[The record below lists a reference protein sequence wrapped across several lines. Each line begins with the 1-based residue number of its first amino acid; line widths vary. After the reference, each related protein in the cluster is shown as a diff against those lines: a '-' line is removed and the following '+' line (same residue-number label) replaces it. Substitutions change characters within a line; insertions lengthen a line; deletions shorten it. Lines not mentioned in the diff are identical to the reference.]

1 MKRAAWSIFAALTL
15 SVSLAGRTAAEDAG
29 SPDCLRDIHA
39 SAGAPEVFA
48 THNQLASYGFMW
60 GPSDGNFGA
69 IPKRGGT
76 YAFYGAA
83 GAASLCRPGNSCGGT
98 STFAFSGRLDRVTGA
113 ELQHVIKR
121 GDTSRGRAGHRF
133 LTDD

>member
-1 MKRAAWSIFAALTL
+1 MKRAVSSILAALTL
-15 SVSLAGRTAAEDAG
+15 SASLAGRTAAEDERSLPGDAG
-29 SPDCLRDIHA
+29 SPDCLPDIHA

-48 THNQLASYGFMW
+48 THSQLASYGFMW
-60 GPSDGNFGA
+60 GPADGNFGA

-76 YAFYGAA
+76 YTFYGAA

-113 ELQHVIKR
+113 
-121 GDTSRGRAGHRF
+121 DASRRLFGPGAGPAG
-133 LTDD
+133 